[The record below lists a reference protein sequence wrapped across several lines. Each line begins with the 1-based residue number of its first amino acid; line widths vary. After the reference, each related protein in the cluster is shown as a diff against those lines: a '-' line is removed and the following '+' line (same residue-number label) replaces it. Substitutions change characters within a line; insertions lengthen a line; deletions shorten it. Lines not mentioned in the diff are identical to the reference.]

1 MLEEHSLCEVITQT
15 VLKMSLDQGAIFVT
29 PVWIET

>member
-1 MLEEHSLCEVITQT
+1 MLEEHNLCEVITP
-15 VLKMSLDQGAIFVT
+15 VGSKMSLDQGAIFVT